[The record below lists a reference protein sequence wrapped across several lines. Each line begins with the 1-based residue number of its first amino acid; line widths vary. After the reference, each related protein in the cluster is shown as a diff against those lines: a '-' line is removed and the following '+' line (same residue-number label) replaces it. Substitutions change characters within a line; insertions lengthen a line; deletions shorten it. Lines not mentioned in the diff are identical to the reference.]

1 MAWYVYIIKCKGFL
15 LYTGIAKDLKR
26 RIKEHNSGKGCKF
39 TRYRVPVKLVY
50 NEKARSRSIA
60 LKREA
65 AIKRLPRKKKLEL
78 IG

>member
-50 NEKARSRSIA
+50 NEKVRSRSIA

-65 AIKRLPRKKKLEL
+65 AIKRLPRKNKLEL